1 MIARLVVYMLGKTDL
16 ERGGILMTDGKR
28 VTYRDIMDLER
39 EMMGAPEL
47 PKEEREVKD
56 KKEAVSLLNK
66 GILAYLKKGY
76 SVQAV
81 VETINAKFPEFEINE
96 SDVRKILPKV
106 TRKKRSRTDSSNTVS
121 DARELS

>member
-1 MIARLVVYMLGKTDL
+1 
-16 ERGGILMTDGKR
+16 MTDGKR

-81 VETINAKFPEFEINE
+81 VETVNAKFPEFEIAE

-106 TRKKRSRTDSSNTVS
+106 TRKKRAAMAPAKTNDNP
-121 DARELS
+121 ENKGL

>member
-1 MIARLVVYMLGKTDL
+1 MLGKTDL

-76 SVQAV
+76 SIQAV
-81 VETINAKFPEFEINE
+81 VETVNAKFPEFGIDEA
-96 SDVRKILPKV
+96 DVRKILPKV
-106 TRKKRSRTDSSNTVS
+106 TRKKRAAKTAPAAANLNTGEKNSESV
-121 DARELS
+121 